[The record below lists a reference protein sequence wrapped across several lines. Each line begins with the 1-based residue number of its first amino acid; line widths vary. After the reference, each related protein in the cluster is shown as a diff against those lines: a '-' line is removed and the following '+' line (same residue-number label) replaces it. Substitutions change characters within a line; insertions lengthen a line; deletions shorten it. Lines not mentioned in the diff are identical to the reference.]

1 MPRTP
6 YNDPEAEEI
15 YNKADVQRLANN
27 DEDLPV
33 VKSPSIAPGSPMV
46 RIPRSKTPSIVPPRT
61 GGPYHP
67 PRR

>member
-6 YNDPEAEEI
+6 HNDPEAEET
-15 YNKADVQRLANN
+15 YQVYDVQRLASS

-33 VKSPSIAPGSPMV
+33 VRSPSIAPSSPIV